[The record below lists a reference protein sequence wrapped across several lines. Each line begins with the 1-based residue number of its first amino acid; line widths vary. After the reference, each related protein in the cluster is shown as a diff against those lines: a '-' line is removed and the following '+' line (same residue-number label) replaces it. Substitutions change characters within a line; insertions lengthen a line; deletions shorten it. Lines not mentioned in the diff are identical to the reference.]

1 MARAILLFGAMALD
15 VVLRVNAYGKRK
27 VERLRKRY
35 GLQPF
40 APAYAEY
47 GEAHD
52 YLHTVLGIPPGKP
65 GILCANEQKVQAYEE
80 ALTSGQLPLPKGLW

>member
-1 MARAILLFGAMALD
+1 MALEI
-15 VVLRVNAYGKRK
+15 VLQVNAYGRRK

-40 APAYAEY
+40 APAYAAY

-52 YLHTVLGIPPGKP
+52 YLHTVLGVPPGK
-65 GILCANEQKVQAYEE
+65 ANELNEGEQRIQAYEE
-80 ALTSGQLPLPKGLW
+80 ALIAGLLPLPKGLL